1 MATAL
6 KKLGQG
12 NFAIG
17 MVTFTVPTGKTWQLS
32 LAVVDVASGNDALGF
47 NVYHVPSGGSE
58 GNTNMVYSNSIGAHV
73 ILSVE
78 ILSGA
83 VIEQGES
90 IRAKIDYGAAD
101 HAVITVYGV
110 EIS

>member
-32 LAVVDVASGNDALGF
+32 LAVVDVACGTGPLSF

-58 GNTNMVYSNSIGAHV
+58 GNTNKVYSNSIGAHT

-90 IRAKIDYGAAD
+90 IRAKIDSGPVD

>member
-32 LAVVDVASGNDALGF
+32 LAVVDVASGNDALSF
-47 NVYHVPSGGSE
+47 NIYHVPSGGSE
-58 GNTNMVYSNSIGAHV
+58 GNTNTVYTNGMDNGV
-73 ILSVE
+73 LSVE

-83 VIEQGES
+83 VIEQNES

>member
-32 LAVVDVASGNDALGF
+32 LAVVDVRCHTGPLSF

-58 GNTNMVYSNSIGAHV
+58 GNTNKVYSNSIGSGV

-83 VIEQGES
+83 VIEQSES

>member
-32 LAVVDVASGNDALGF
+32 LAVVDVRCHTGPLSF

-58 GNTNMVYSNSIGAHV
+58 GNTNTVYTNGMDNGV
-73 ILSVE
+73 LSVE

-83 VIEQGES
+83 VIEQSES

>member
-32 LAVVDVASGNDALGF
+32 LAVVDVACGTGPLSF
-47 NVYHVPSGGSE
+47 NVYHVQ
-58 GNTNMVYSNSIGAHV
+58 VADRKAI
-73 ILSVE
+73 
-78 ILSGA
+78 
-83 VIEQGES
+83 Q
-90 IRAKIDYGAAD
+90 IRCIPIA
-101 HAVITVYGV
+101 
-110 EIS
+110 

>member
-32 LAVVDVASGNDALGF
+32 LAVVDVRCHTGPLSF

-58 GNTNMVYSNSIGAHV
+58 GNTNKVYSNSIGSGV

-83 VIEQGES
+83 VIEQSES
-90 IRAKIDYGAAD
+90 IRAKIDSGAAN

>member
-32 LAVVDVASGNDALGF
+32 LAVVDVRCHTGPLSF

-58 GNTNMVYSNSIGAHV
+58 GNTNKVYSNGMDNGV
-73 ILSVE
+73 LSVE

-83 VIEQGES
+83 VIEQSES
-90 IRAKIDYGAAD
+90 IRAKIDSGTPN